1 MGGLEIFY
9 DSLWGIA
16 TDLNGLGPFIFIG
29 IALGI
34 FGFLYVC
41 GALIIAAMFGNVT
54 KSFKQITK
62 DGKLKEVY
70 TLIISF
76 ALMVLGALFMIWVSN
91 IGIRVTYNII
101 YYFYII

>member
-1 MGGLEIFY
+1 MSGLKVFY
-9 DSLWGIA
+9 DSLWAMA

-29 IALGI
+29 LALGVL
-34 FGFLYVC
+34 GFLYVC
-41 GALIIAAMFGNVT
+41 GALIIAAMLGNVT

-70 TLIISF
+70 TLIISL

-91 IGIRVTYNII
+91 VGVRVVYNII
-101 YYFYII
+101 YYSYII